1 MQGRRGNLRRPGPAF
16 GATSYA
22 AFPSRM
28 ARSDPVKAPSMPQRQ
43 SYPTV
48 SPESGSRILHVPFDV
63 QAEPVHQQLLAWR
76 ERIGKVLDVVP
87 TRAQIERPFR
97 GRIDTYWLEEL
108 LFANVYTD
116 ALTLER
122 SIARISQDNARSIA
136 FHIVMDGDAAT
147 LVTRPG
153 KRVDTPLDVGVLA
166 VDFDQ
171 PLHVLRGA
179 CRHVTLFVPRTA
191 LQEVFPDPG
200 TLHGRV
206 LGANEPAAQL
216 IRERLNVFA
225 AHIPQMSLERAIL
238 RLREIVQLIVD
249 AFGAQAG
256 VRGSKP
262 AVARAIAFNTAR
274 RFVQANLAES
284 DLSPESVVESLGL
297 SRATIYRMFQHEGG
311 LHAYIRHLR
320 LRAAADDLV
329 RFPAAPIAE
338 IAWSV
343 GFNSASDFTRAFR
356 RAYGFAPQEVR
367 TYKDWFPG
375 ERLDADL
382 QGLDLEEAAL
392 VRASWSGR
400 PEGHRAA

>member
-1 MQGRRGNLRRPGPAF
+1 
-16 GATSYA
+16 
-22 AFPSRM
+22 
-28 ARSDPVKAPSMPQRQ
+28 MPQRP
-43 SYPTV
+43 SYPSA
-48 SPESGSRILHVPFDV
+48 SPEPRSRILHVPFDV
-63 QAEPVHQQLLAWR
+63 QTEPVHRQLLAWR

-97 GRIDTYWLEEL
+97 GLIDTYWLEEF

-147 LVTRPG
+147 RVTRPG
-153 KRVDTPLDVGVLA
+153 KRQDTPLDVGVLA

-179 CRHVTLFVPRTA
+179 CRHVSLFVPRTA

-200 TLHGRV
+200 ALHGRV
-206 LGANEPAAQL
+206 LGANEPASQL

-225 AHIPQMSLERAIL
+225 ANVPHMSLERAIL

-329 RFPAAPIAE
+329 RFPGAPIAE

-375 ERLDADL
+375 ERLDANL
-382 QGLDLEEAAL
+382 QGLDLEQAAL

-400 PEGHRAA
+400 PEGHHAA